1 MKTFMTVNILEK
13 AGAER
18 VSTLS
23 PVLGRGYSRV
33 ALDPTSHDMATPGFY
48 FLVHSVSGLV
58 HARFFVGNTRSR
70 TGFNNV
76 VSMINRRYS
85 TPMTQ
90 LLGKTFA
97 VYFIAHDKMKPLTT
111 GWGKGQIAMAFTR
124 SHNSD
129 AQTLSELNRMLNDN
143 FIFVVQKY

>member
-1 MKTFMTVNILEK
+1 MKSIMTVNILEK

-33 ALDPTSHDMATPGFY
+33 ELDPSSHDMATPGFY
-48 FLVHSVSGLV
+48 FLVNQVSGLV

-76 VSMINRRYS
+76 VSQINARRS
-85 TPMTQ
+85 CPMMN
-90 LLGKTFA
+90 LYNTFA

-129 AQTLSELNRMLNDN
+129 TQTLSELNRMLNDN
-143 FIFVVQKY
+143 FKFVVQKY